1 MGRIRNLFTRK
12 NPKVSAS
19 SLVETI
25 VATVIIMIV
34 FGIAMSSML
43 GVVKQTTENSTH
55 KIDSKLQ
62 KLSYEYQNNVLKV
75 PNTIEIPQWSI
86 VIKEQQEGKLTF
98 VVFRATHK
106 KNKKTRT
113 KKVIALKRIN
123 Q

>member
-34 FGIAMSSML
+34 FGIAMNSML

-106 KNKKTRT
+106 KNKKTFP
-113 KKVIALKRIN
+113 KKRVTIIFSF
-123 Q
+123 

>member
-1 MGRIRNLFTRK
+1 MDRIRNLFIRK
-12 NPKVSAS
+12 HPKVSAS

-43 GVVKQTTENSTH
+43 GVVKRTTENSTYI
-55 KIDSKLQ
+55 IDSKLQ
-62 KLSYEYQNNVLKV
+62 KLSYLYQNNELKV
-75 PNTIEIPQWSI
+75 PNTIEIPQWTI
-86 VIKEQQEGKLTF
+86 VIKKQQEGKLTF

-113 KKVIALKRIN
+113 KKAIALR
-123 Q
+123 

>member
-1 MGRIRNLFTRK
+1 MGRIRTLYKIK
-12 NPKVSAS
+12 NQKASAS

-34 FGIAMSSML
+34 FGIAMNSML

-123 Q
+123 